1 MIWEVTTLLFRM
13 ARAKANIC
21 FIIIEEHPKNIA
33 MKTLINLLV
42 VFFLS
47 THLFA
52 QTSNKTISG
61 IVKDTR
67 NEALPGSTVRLL
79 RASDSTMI
87 KGEVT
92 DGNGKFQFDNLENNI
107 YLLDITSLGQKKFVS
122 VPLTLSDIQ
131 NAISLPVIIL
141 LPAKSVELKEVTV
154 KAKKP
159 LIEQEIDKTIVN
171 VESMISSATS
181 NTMEVLEKTPGVS
194 VNVNGEISL
203 NGKSGVMVLIDGRST
218 YMSGQDLTAYLKS
231 LPGGLLD
238 KIELIDN
245 PSARYDAAGNA
256 VINIRL
262 KKNKT
267 GGLTGSISAGFTQ
280 GKYARSNDA
289 LNLNYSRKKVNVFAN
304 LGYNYEKNYAL
315 DIYNRRFYNAS
326 SALIS
331 TVDLVNNQVYK
342 NKSVNVNF
350 GLDFAATPKT
360 TYGLI
365 LNLNRANRNGIFK
378 YDSRNYNAGHSL
390 ELIGSGSTIGG
401 DKRTNT
407 VVNLNMSHKFNTS
420 GRELSADVNYL
431 HYLSNGNQ
439 TLQNLAFKPNGE
451 LINRNDFIYLIP
463 SDINIYTAKADY
475 VHPLKNKAR
484 LETGFKSSLIN
495 NDNVFDYY
503 KIADGV
509 SVIDNGSSNHF
520 KYRENINAGYI
531 NGQKS
536 WRRFGAQLG
545 LRVESTRI
553 DGNQLGNEEVEGSKF
568 TKNYTGLFPS
578 AFVSYKLD
586 EKGKNTFVLM
596 AVRRISR
603 PNYQLLNP
611 FLFQRDQY
619 TYSSGNPD
627 INPQYQ
633 NRLEL
638 KYQHKQILNMGLSYN
653 KFTNSIFPTTKTVD
667 SIFLNRP
674 DNIKGGYMVLLNTTV
689 NTSVTKWWYTNTTL
703 RLSRIGLRG
712 IVYGE
717 QLRFDT
723 NMARLELNN
732 YFTLSKTVS
741 AEFGGYYA
749 SRDFSGQA
757 VTSGMYILNAS
768 IQKKIWDGKGS
779 IRLSANDIF
788 HSWVYHNRSISLI
801 QSDYLQTNKTDTQR
815 VGIAFTYRFG
825 KDTFA
830 RKRKHSDN
838 ASDDE
843 KGRL

>member
-1 MIWEVTTLLFRM
+1 
-13 ARAKANIC
+13 
-21 FIIIEEHPKNIA
+21 
-33 MKTLINLLV
+33 MKKLINVLI
-42 VFFLS
+42 FAFL
-47 THLFA
+47 TNMIYA
-52 QTSNKTISG
+52 QTVNKTISG
-61 IVKDTR
+61 VVKDTG
-67 NEALPGSTVRLL
+67 NEVLPGSTIRLL
-79 RASDSTMI
+79 KASDSTMV
-87 KGEVT
+87 KGEIT
-92 DGNGKFQFDNLENNI
+92 DGNGKFQFSNLENST
-107 YLLDITSLGQKKFVS
+107 YLLDITSMGQKRFVS
-122 VPLTLSDIQ
+122 VPLTISDVQ
-131 NAISLPVIIL
+131 STISLPVIIL
-141 LPAKSVELKEVTV
+141 LPAKTVELKELTV

-181 NTMEVLEKTPGVS
+181 NTMEVLEKTPGIS
-194 VNVNGEISL
+194 VNNNGEISL

-218 YMSGQDLTAYLKS
+218 YMSGQDLAAYLKS

-262 KKNKT
+262 KKNKI
-267 GGLTGSISAGFTQ
+267 GGLTGSVSTGITQ
-280 GKYARSNDA
+280 GKYARNNDA
-289 LNLNYSRKKVNVFAN
+289 LNLNYNRKKVNVFAN

-326 SALIS
+326 SELVS
-331 TVDLVNNQVYK
+331 RVDLVNDQVYK
-342 NKSVNVNF
+342 NKSINVNF

-360 TYGLI
+360 TYGVI
-365 LNLNRANRNGIFK
+365 FNLNKTNRNGVFE
-378 YDSRNYNAGHSL
+378 YDSKNYDSSNSL

-407 VVNLNMSHKFNTS
+407 GINLNMLHKLNNY
-420 GRELSADVNYL
+420 GRELSVDVNYL
-431 HYLSNGNQ
+431 HYLSKGHQ
-439 TLQNLAFKPNGE
+439 TLRNLSFEPNGA
-451 LINRNDFIYLIP
+451 LISRSDFIYLIP

-475 VHPLKNKAR
+475 VHPFKNKGK
-484 LETGFKSSLIN
+484 LETGFKSSVIN

-503 KIADGV
+503 KITDGFQ
-509 SVIDNGSSNHF
+509 VIDNANSNHF
-520 KYRENINAGYI
+520 KYKENINAVYI

-545 LRVESTRI
+545 LRVENTHI
-553 DGNQLGNEEVEGSKF
+553 NGNQLGNEEVEGSEF

-586 EKGKNTFVLM
+586 DKGKNTFVLM

-638 KYQHKQILNMGLSYN
+638 KYQHKQVLNMGLSYN
-653 KFTNSIFPTTKTVD
+653 KFTNSIFPTTKTID
-667 SIFLNRP
+667 SIFINRP

-779 IRLSANDIF
+779 IRLSANDLF
-788 HSWVYHNRSISLI
+788 HSWVYHNKSISLI

-815 VGIAFTYRFG
+815 IGVAFTYRFG

-830 RKRKHSDN
+830 RKRKHNDN